1 MDNRNVVVCDNGT
14 GVFSLFSLSN
24 WCCLSLDSMIEELHL
39 KIEQLSIKID
49 FIKVLIPEMLLNILE
64 KMGINEL

>member
-1 MDNRNVVVCDNGT
+1 
-14 GVFSLFSLSN
+14 
-24 WCCLSLDSMIEELHL
+24 MIEELHL